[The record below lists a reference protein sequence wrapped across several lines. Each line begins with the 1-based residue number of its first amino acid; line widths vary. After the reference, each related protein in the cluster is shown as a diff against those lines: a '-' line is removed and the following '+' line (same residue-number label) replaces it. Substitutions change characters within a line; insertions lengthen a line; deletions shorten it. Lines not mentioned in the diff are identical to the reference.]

1 MKVNN
6 FKATPNNLNLQ
17 NIKKDLDDK
26 YKDKAKDKQKKMP
39 WKNWENWVNS
49 TCDSVK
55 LLKNDEIKS
64 LLIKAN

>member
-6 FKATPNNLNLQ
+6 FKATPSNLNLQ

-26 YKDKAKDKQKKMP
+26 SKDKAKDKEKKMP

-49 TCDSVK
+49 TYDSVK

-64 LLIKAN
+64 LLIK

>member
-1 MKVNN
+1 MKLAS
-6 FKATPNNLNLQ
+6 FKSNPINLNLQ

-26 YKDKAKDKQKKMP
+26 SKDKVKNKEKKMP

-64 LLIKAN
+64 LLIK